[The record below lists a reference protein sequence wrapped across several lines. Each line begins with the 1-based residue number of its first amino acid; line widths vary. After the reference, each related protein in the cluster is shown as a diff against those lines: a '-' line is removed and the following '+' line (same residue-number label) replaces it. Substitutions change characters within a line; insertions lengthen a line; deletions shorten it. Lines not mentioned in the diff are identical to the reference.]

1 MRNVFIGST
10 VRCGG
15 SLLARL
21 FDHHPQVGA
30 YPFELHLP
38 MDDALHPSLAAR
50 GEKDQ
55 VQNHPTLR
63 PDMTSD
69 DIARAVGLHPDPRRC
84 LVGAHFRGG
93 KLRAKSRHLDL
104 DADFDHPAFLVRFR
118 EGVEKDRSL
127 AGVYDA
133 LHRALFTTWDGGA
146 HGGSLD
152 FAVYHRANGLFADI
166 GRFLEV
172 FPGSTFVNPVRHLR
186 GCLTSEKRKVLSQ
199 LVSGRVA
206 RGWRPSDRWV
216 PMATGRFAEATI
228 VNWLVTF
235 TRTVLLKERYGD
247 RVVVYRFEDLVSRPE
262 ETMARVA
269 DAVGVPHHPS
279 LESPTNAG
287 HPWAG
292 NSMFGRQEGV
302 NRAMAGS
309 RDLLNRTEETLLEEY
324 AGPLLAWLDDCDG
337 GLLDFDGL
345 DRKHLFDY
353 AHQARFFDDREKTAL
368 HFATL
373 YERWRFRSASQ
384 WLREAWRGRP
394 RRIFL

>member
-38 MDDALHPSLAAR
+38 MDEALHPSLAAR

-55 VQNHPTLR
+55 VQNHPRLGA
-63 PDMTSD
+63 DMTPD
-69 DIARAVGLHPDPRRC
+69 EVARAVGLDPDPRRC
-84 LVGAHFRGG
+84 LVGAHFRSG

-104 DADFDHPAFLVRFR
+104 DADFDHPAFLDHFR
-118 EGVEKDRSL
+118 KGIGDDRSL
-127 AGVYDA
+127 SGVYDA
-133 LHRALFTTWDGGA
+133 LHRALFDTWDRGA
-146 HGGSLD
+146 HGGTLD
-152 FAVYHRANGLFADI
+152 FVVYHRANGLFADV
-166 GRFLEV
+166 GRFLSE
-172 FPGSTFVNPVRHLR
+172 FPGSTFVDPVRHLR

-216 PMATGRFAEATI
+216 PRATGRFAEATI

-235 TRTVLLKERYGD
+235 TRTVLLKERFGD
-247 RVVVYRFEDLVSRPE
+247 RVVVYRFEDLSSRPE
-262 ETMARVA
+262 PTVARVA
-269 DAVGVPHHPS
+269 EAVGVPYHPS
-279 LESPTNAG
+279 LETPTNAG

-292 NSMFGRQEGV
+292 NSMFGRQEGI
-302 NRAMAGS
+302 NPEMART
-309 RDLLNRTEETLLEEY
+309 RDLLNATEERLLDEY
-324 AGPLLAWLDDCDG
+324 AGPLLEYLEGSDG

-345 DRKHLFDY
+345 DRGALFDY
-353 AHQARFFDDREKTAL
+353 DRQARYFDDREKTAL
-368 HFATL
+368 HFASL

-384 WLREAWRGRP
+384 LLREAWRGRP

>member
-21 FDHHPQVGA
+21 FDHHPQVA
-30 YPFELHLP
+30 SYPFELHLP
-38 MDDALHPSLAAR
+38 MDEALHPSLAAR

-63 PDMTSD
+63 PGMTPD
-69 DIARAVGLHPDPRRC
+69 EIARAVGLDPNPRRC

-104 DADFDHPAFLVRFR
+104 DATFDHAAFLDRFR
-118 EGVEKDRSL
+118 KGVEQDRSL
-127 AGVYDA
+127 SGAYDA
-133 LHRALFTTWDGGA
+133 LHTALFTTWDGGA
-146 HGGSLD
+146 HGGTLE

-166 GRFLEV
+166 GRFLAE
-172 FPGSTFVNPVRHLR
+172 FPGSTFVDPVRHLR

-216 PMATGRFAEATI
+216 PRTTGRFVEATI

-235 TRTVLLKERYGD
+235 TRTVLLKERFGD
-247 RVVVYRFEDLVSRPE
+247 RVVVYRFEDLTRHPE
-262 ETMARVA
+262 EIVTRVA
-269 DAVGVPHHPS
+269 DAAGIPHHPN
-279 LESPTNAG
+279 LETPTNAG

-292 NSMFGRQEGV
+292 NSMFGRQEGI
-302 NRAMAGS
+302 NREMGRS
-309 RDLLNRTEETLLEEY
+309 RKLLNATEESLLDEY
-324 AGPLLAWLDDCDG
+324 AGPILEYLDGSAG

-345 DRKHLFDY
+345 DRGALFDY
-353 AHQARFFDDREKTAL
+353 DRQARFFDDREKTAL
-368 HFATL
+368 YFATL

-384 WLREAWRGRP
+384 LLREAFGGRP